1 MNAFRLVRLL
11 RTLSSEIYV
20 IWRGEQRVG
29 QADIHFADN
38 SVQADLFLES
48 PLAEDEQKDL
58 IRQLDDDVVSSYLP
72 SFDRDQFI
80 VTIFVG
86 QEVDSFNWPP
96 GGDDIDPR

>member
-11 RTLSSEIYV
+11 RTQSSEIYV
-20 IWRGEQRVG
+20 IWRGEQRIG

-38 SVQADLFLES
+38 SIQANLFFES
-48 PLAEDEQKDL
+48 PLDNDEQRDL
-58 IRQLDDDVVSSYLP
+58 IRQLDDDVVSSHLP

-86 QEVDSFNWPP
+86 QEIDSFNWPP
-96 GGDDIDPR
+96 GDDDIDPH